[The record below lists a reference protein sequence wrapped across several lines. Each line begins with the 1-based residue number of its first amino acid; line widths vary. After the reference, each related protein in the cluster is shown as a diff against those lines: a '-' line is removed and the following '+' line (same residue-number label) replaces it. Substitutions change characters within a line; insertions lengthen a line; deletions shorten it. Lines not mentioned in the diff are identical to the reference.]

1 MIKPLQTIRQS
12 LAIQL
17 TLWVAGFVLV
27 ITGIVIVLL
36 GLYSQE
42 VIKDE
47 ALDTAR
53 QTLETTA
60 LRVDNQLR
68 LADMAARLEHKGVD
82 EVDKLS
88 IEQIIREGDY
98 IRPLNAILP
107 NAKVRVVSGFTSIDG
122 DYRVE
127 HFNDKDYYFF
137 YHSVNNG
144 FYTLISRTA
153 TRISDVN
160 WLYGA

>member
-60 LRVDNQLR
+60 LRVDNKLR
-68 LADMAARLEHKGVD
+68 LADMTARLEH
-82 EVDKLS
+82 
-88 IEQIIREGDY
+88 IY
-98 IRPLNAILP
+98 
-107 NAKVRVVSGFTSIDG
+107 TSLERD
-122 DYRVE
+122 
-127 HFNDKDYYFF
+127 
-137 YHSVNNG
+137 
-144 FYTLISRTA
+144 TA
-153 TRISDVN
+153 
-160 WLYGA
+160 

>member
-27 ITGIVIVLL
+27 ITSIVIVLL
-36 GLYSQE
+36 GLYSHE

-60 LRVDNQLR
+60 LRVDNKLR
-68 LADMAARLEHKGVD
+68 LADMAARLEHKSAV
-82 EVDKLS
+82 EVD
-88 IEQIIREGDY
+88 
-98 IRPLNAILP
+98 
-107 NAKVRVVSGFTSIDG
+107 
-122 DYRVE
+122 
-127 HFNDKDYYFF
+127 
-137 YHSVNNG
+137 
-144 FYTLISRTA
+144 
-153 TRISDVN
+153 
-160 WLYGA
+160 

>member
-60 LRVDNQLR
+60 LRVDNKLR
-68 LADMAARLEHKGVD
+68 LADMTARLEHKSAD
-82 EVDKLS
+82 EVDKL
-88 IEQIIREGDY
+88 
-98 IRPLNAILP
+98 
-107 NAKVRVVSGFTSIDG
+107 
-122 DYRVE
+122 
-127 HFNDKDYYFF
+127 
-137 YHSVNNG
+137 
-144 FYTLISRTA
+144 
-153 TRISDVN
+153 
-160 WLYGA
+160 